1 MMKKPGREGQR
12 KSAPALGFELATGR
26 RPGIGCTRRRRSVVG
41 QVDPGV
47 IAMKLVFLACSLA
60 LLGAGPAAA
69 PVGDAVIR
77 GRAGPS
83 EIVIKTTAR
92 VAGAIDSLTWNGR
105 EFLDSSDHG
114 RQLQSASNLDCGK
127 QFIPEVFNPTE
138 AGSVADG
145 AGPTSSSVL
154 LSLRAGK
161 NTLETT
167 TRMAFWLPPGGK
179 SEGHPAYNDTV
190 VSDHLLTKRV
200 RIGARGL
207 PHAIE
212 YEVSFTLPKGEHHR
226 LAQFEALTGYM
237 PPAFRDFWALDVGT
251 GTLSPLSDGPGE
263 QAKPVI
269 LATPNGSHAMGVY
282 SPEQPPPGYG
292 RFRFEAAK
300 VNKWNCVFRVRD
312 PAGVAPGPYRYRMFV
327 AVGTL
332 DDVRRTL
339 TTLARES
346 GVKDG
351 K

>member
-1 MMKKPGREGQR
+1 MRIVY
-12 KSAPALGFELATGR
+12 LAW
-26 RPGIGCTRRRRSVVG
+26 
-41 QVDPGV
+41 
-47 IAMKLVFLACSLA
+47 SLA
-60 LLGAGPAAA
+60 LLGATFASASAAP

-83 EIVIKTTAR
+83 EIVIRTTAR
-92 VAGAIDSLTWNGR
+92 VAGAIDSLTWDGM

-114 RQLQSASNLDCGK
+114 RQLQSASNLDLGRR
-127 QFIPEVFNPTE
+127 FIPEVFNPTE

-145 AGPTSSSVL
+145 AGPKSASEL

-179 SEGHPAYNDTV
+179 SEGHPAYNDKV
-190 VSDHLLTKRV
+190 VSDHLLNKWV
-200 RIGARGL
+200 RIGYKGL

-212 YEVSFTLPKGEHHR
+212 YEVTFTLPKGEHHK

-237 PPAFRDFWALDVGT
+237 PPAFRDFRTLDVGT
-251 GTLSPLSDGPGE
+251 GALSPLSDGPGE

-269 LATPNGSHAMGVY
+269 FATPTGSHAMGVY
-282 SPEQPPPGYG
+282 SPERPPPGYG
-292 RFRFEAAK
+292 RFRFEAEK

-312 PAGVAPGPYRYRMFV
+312 PAGVAPGPYRYRIFV

-339 TTLARES
+339 TTLAREF
-346 GVKDG
+346 GAKDG
-351 K
+351 G